1 MINII
6 NWCTKKENVKIIFM
20 LGLAVILLIA
30 LQHLFSRGKETHKAD
45 SSEAMYENRMES
57 QTQAAKRIKDEK
69 MLKSS
74 NAKTI
79 KYDNLQPPPYLTRDI
94 FSFRNSGDNSIRSS
108 DGIIPDNLELNATII
123 DDGEPLAIIGNKVM
137 GIGEFVNGLE
147 VREIK
152 NNEVVLA
159 KGEQKYIL
167 RMIQK

>member
-1 MINII
+1 
-6 NWCTKKENVKIIFM
+6 
-20 LGLAVILLIA
+20 
-30 LQHLFSRGKETHKAD
+30 
-45 SSEAMYENRMES
+45 
-57 QTQAAKRIKDEK
+57 